1 MRGILV
7 LLGIISVIVA
17 MVLLCCKVLPKSKDG
32 TFSNK
37 YLQAIHDYFNFK
49 KLYIESVLKFVFAL
63 ATVTCVVMGVIG
75 LLMSVF
81 DLLGGFVHLFDYGSG
96 YFSYLMGNFVV
107 SVLGS
112 VAVAAFGPIVL
123 RLVYEGTMMLILLVK
138 NVIEINNKISAPVQA
153 KPDAQPGVAVAGD
166 STGEE

>member
-7 LLGIISVIVA
+7 LLGIVATIVA
-17 MVLLCCKVLPKSKDG
+17 MVLLCIKVLPGSKDG

-37 YLQAIHDYFNFK
+37 HLQKLHDYFNFK
-49 KLYIESVLKFVFAL
+49 KLYIESVLKFIFTL
-63 ATVTCVVMGVIG
+63 ATVTCVVMGVVG

-112 VAVAAFGPIVL
+112 ATIMVLGPIVL

-138 NVIEINNKISAPVQA
+138 NVIEINNKIGAPAQSQAEEQIAAAVSA
-153 KPDAQPGVAVAGD
+153 DG
-166 STGEE
+166 TGEE